1 MRRRD
6 ALDDA
11 VGKPRVG
18 VATRVAAGLGVAPRD
33 DLAGRGTRREGRVAR
48 LGRVRARARAR
59 ARARVRV
66 RVSVRVRVWVWVW
79 VWEGEC
85 CRS

>member
-6 ALDDA
+6 VLDDA

-33 DLAGRGTRREGRVAR
+33 HLAGRGTRREGRVAR
-48 LGRVRARARAR
+48 LGRVRVRVRVR
-59 ARARVRV
+59 VRARVRV
-66 RVSVRVRVWVWVW
+66 RVRVRARVGVRASTCAAVLL
-79 VWEGEC
+79 
-85 CRS
+85 SA